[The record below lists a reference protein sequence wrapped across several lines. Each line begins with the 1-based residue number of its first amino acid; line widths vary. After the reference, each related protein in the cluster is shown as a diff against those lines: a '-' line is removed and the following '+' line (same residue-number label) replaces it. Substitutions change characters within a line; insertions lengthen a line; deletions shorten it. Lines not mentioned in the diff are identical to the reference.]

1 MIIPQRRFDIRHNQ
15 KECMS
20 IIIRIIITTFILN
33 NEKLYI
39 LINTP
44 VAVFDSGI
52 GSLSIIQ
59 ELKKEIPHENLLY
72 FADKAH
78 FPYGNKSPMQ
88 LRDIIVNTV
97 NYLERYKPKLTVI
110 ASNTPSIAILDQIRR
125 MVNVPLIGIRPPLKE
140 ACRLTKKKHIGI
152 MATKQA
158 IISNELENQIRR
170 EVPQKILVTKF
181 DASSIIELI
190 ESGTHIYNERRTF
203 NTIIKALGYDVDKE
217 IDVITLSSTHLPFV
231 RPYLNSLL
239 PTVKFIDSAKIVA
252 KEVKK
257 YLFFNRMLKK
267 TGNSKL
273 QILVS
278 DGKRQFEQI
287 IRAMGIREPVE
298 EVFLTF

>member
-1 MIIPQRRFDIRHNQ
+1 LRYYD
-15 KECMS
+15 K
-20 IIIRIIITTFILN
+20 ITTFILHD
-33 NEKLYI
+33 EKLYI
-39 LINTP
+39 LINNP
-44 VAVFDSGI
+44 IAIFDSGI

-72 FADKAH
+72 LADKTH
-78 FPYGNKSPMQ
+78 FPYGNKSPAH
-88 LRDIIVNTV
+88 LRGIILNTV
-97 NYLERYKPKLTVI
+97 NYLERYKPKLIII
-110 ASNTPSIAILDQIRR
+110 ASNTPSISILDEIRR
-125 MVNVPLIGIRPPLKE
+125 LVNMPLIGVRPPLKE

-190 ESGTHIYNERRTF
+190 ESGTYIYNERRTF

-257 YLFFNRMLKK
+257 YLSFNRMLKK

-287 IRAMGIREPVE
+287 IRPMGIREPVE
-298 EVFLTF
+298 EIFLTF

>member
-1 MIIPQRRFDIRHNQ
+1 MIASHLTIFHEILRLR
-15 KECMS
+15 S
-20 IIIRIIITTFILN
+20 TFILHV
-33 NEKLYI
+33 EKLYI
-39 LINTP
+39 LINNP
-44 VAVFDSGI
+44 VAIFDSGV
-52 GSLSIIQ
+52 GSLSIIH

-78 FPYGNKSPMQ
+78 FPYGNKSPAH
-88 LRDIIVNTV
+88 LRSIILSTV
-97 NYLERYKPKLTVI
+97 NYLERHKPKLIVI
-110 ASNTPSIAILDQIRR
+110 ASNTPSISILDEIRR
-125 MVNVPLIGIRPPLKE
+125 LANMPLIGVRPPLKE

-152 MATKQA
+152 MATKQT
-158 IISNELENQIRR
+158 IVSNELENLIRR
-170 EVPQKILVTKF
+170 EVPQKILVTRF

-190 ESGTHIYNERRTF
+190 ENGTYIYDSRRTF
-203 NTIIKALGYDVDKE
+203 DTIIKALGYEVDKE
-217 IDVITLSSTHLPFV
+217 IDVIILSSTHLPFV

-257 YLFFNRMLKK
+257 YLSFNRMLKK

>member
-1 MIIPQRRFDIRHNQ
+1 M
-15 KECMS
+15 
-20 IIIRIIITTFILN
+20 IIITTFILN

-78 FPYGNKSPMQ
+78 FPYGNKSATQ
-88 LRDIIVNTV
+88 LRDIILNTV

-152 MATKQA
+152 MATKLT
-158 IISNELENQIRR
+158 INSKELENQIKR

-181 DASSIIELI
+181 NASPIIELI
-190 ESGTHIYNERRTF
+190 EKGVHISNERKTF
-203 NTIIKALGYDVDKE
+203 DTINQVIGSEVDKE

-231 RPYLNSLL
+231 KSYLNSLL
-239 PTVKFIDSAKIVA
+239 PTIKFVDSAKAVA
-252 KEVKK
+252 KEVRK
-257 YLFFNRMLKK
+257 YLIFNRMIKK
-267 TGNSKL
+267 TGNGRL

-278 DGKRQFEQI
+278 DEKRQFERI
-287 IRAMGIREPVE
+287 IHAMGIREPVE
-298 EVFLTF
+298 EIFLTF

>member
-1 MIIPQRRFDIRHNQ
+1 ML
-15 KECMS
+15 M
-20 IIIRIIITTFILN
+20 N
-33 NEKLYI
+33 N
-39 LINTP
+39 P
-44 VAVFDSGI
+44 VAIFDSGV

-78 FPYGNKSPMQ
+78 FPYGNKSPAQ
-88 LRDIIVNTV
+88 LRDIILNTIK
-97 NYLERYKPKLTVI
+97 YLERYKPKLIVI
-110 ASNTPSIAILDQIRR
+110 ASNTPSMSILDEIRR
-125 MVNVPLIGIRPPLKE
+125 LVNTPLIGVRPPLKE
-140 ACRLTKKKHIGI
+140 ACQLTKKKHIGI
-152 MATKQA
+152 MGTKPT

-181 DASSIIELI
+181 NASSIIELI
-190 ESGTHIYNERRTF
+190 ENGTYISDERKTF
-203 NTIIKALGYDVDKE
+203 NTIIKVLGYEVDKE

-239 PTVKFIDSAKIVA
+239 PTVKFIDSAKIAA

-257 YLFFNRMLKK
+257 YLSFNRMLKK
-267 TGNSKL
+267 TGSSRL

-278 DGKRQFEQI
+278 DGRRHFEQI
-287 IRAMGIREPVE
+287 IRVMGIREPVE

>member
-1 MIIPQRRFDIRHNQ
+1 MI
-15 KECMS
+15 
-20 IIIRIIITTFILN
+20 N
-33 NEKLYI
+33 NPI
-39 LINTP
+39 AI
-44 VAVFDSGI
+44 FDSGV

-72 FADKAH
+72 LADKTH
-78 FPYGNKSPMQ
+78 FPYGNKSPAH
-88 LRDIIVNTV
+88 LRGIILNTV
-97 NYLERYKPKLTVI
+97 NYLERYKPKLIVI
-110 ASNTPSIAILDQIRR
+110 ASNTPSISILDEIRR
-125 MVNVPLIGIRPPLKE
+125 LVNMPLIGVRPPLKE

-203 NTIIKALGYDVDKE
+203 NTIIKALGYEVDKE

-239 PTVKFIDSAKIVA
+239 PTIKFIDSAKIVA

-257 YLFFNRMLKK
+257 YLSFNRMLKK

-278 DGKRQFEQI
+278 DRKRQFEQI
-287 IRAMGIREPVE
+287 IRPMGIREPVE

>member
-1 MIIPQRRFDIRHNQ
+1 MHSGITV
-15 KECMS
+15 K
-20 IIIRIIITTFILN
+20 IIITTFILN
-33 NEKLYI
+33 SEKLYI

-152 MATKQA
+152 MATKLT
-158 IISNELENQIRR
+158 ISSKELENQIKR

-181 DASSIIELI
+181 NASPIIELI
-190 ESGTHIYNERRTF
+190 EKGIHISNERKTF
-203 NTIIKALGYDVDKE
+203 DTINQVIGYEVDKE

-231 RPYLNSLL
+231 KSYLNSLL
-239 PTVKFIDSAKIVA
+239 PTIKFVDSAKIVA
-252 KEVKK
+252 KEVRK
-257 YLFFNRMLKK
+257 YLIFNRMLKK
-267 TGNSKL
+267 TGNGRL
-273 QILVS
+273 QIFVS
-278 DGKRQFEQI
+278 DQKRQFEQI
-287 IRAMGIREPVE
+287 IHAMGIREPVE
-298 EVFLTF
+298 EIFLTF

>member
-1 MIIPQRRFDIRHNQ
+1 LRYYD
-15 KECMS
+15 K
-20 IIIRIIITTFILN
+20 ITTFILHD
-33 NEKLYI
+33 EKLYI
-39 LINTP
+39 LINNP
-44 VAVFDSGI
+44 IAIFDSGV

-72 FADKAH
+72 LADKTH
-78 FPYGNKSPMQ
+78 FPYGNKSPAH
-88 LRDIIVNTV
+88 LRGIILNTV
-97 NYLERYKPKLTVI
+97 NYLERYKPKLIVI
-110 ASNTPSIAILDQIRR
+110 ASNTPSISILDEIRR
-125 MVNVPLIGIRPPLKE
+125 LVNMPLIGVRPPLKE

-152 MATKQA
+152 MATKQT
-158 IISNELENQIRR
+158 IVSNELANQIRR
-170 EVPQKILVTKF
+170 EVPQKILVTRF

-190 ESGTHIYNERRTF
+190 ENGTYIHDTRRTF
-203 NTIIKALGYDVDKE
+203 NTIIKALGYEVDKE

-257 YLFFNRMLKK
+257 YLSFNRMLKK

>member
-1 MIIPQRRFDIRHNQ
+1 
-15 KECMS
+15 
-20 IIIRIIITTFILN
+20 
-33 NEKLYI
+33 
-39 LINTP
+39 

-88 LRDIIVNTV
+88 LRDIIINTI

-110 ASNTPSIAILDQIRR
+110 ASNTPSIAILDQISR

-152 MATKQA
+152 MATKLT
-158 IISNELENQIRR
+158 IISKELENQIKR

-181 DASSIIELI
+181 NASPIIELI
-190 ESGTHIYNERRTF
+190 ENGIHISNERKTF
-203 NTIIKALGYDVDKE
+203 DTINQVIGYEVDKE

-231 RPYLNSLL
+231 KPYLNSLL
-239 PTVKFIDSAKIVA
+239 PSIKFVDSAKVVA
-252 KEVKK
+252 KEVRK
-257 YLFFNRMLKK
+257 YLTFNRMLKK
-267 TGNSKL
+267 TGNGRL
-273 QILVS
+273 QIFVS
-278 DGKRQFEQI
+278 DGKRQFEQM

-298 EVFLTF
+298 EIFLTF

>member
-1 MIIPQRRFDIRHNQ
+1 M
-15 KECMS
+15 
-20 IIIRIIITTFILN
+20 IIITTFILN

-78 FPYGNKSPMQ
+78 FPYGNKSATQ
-88 LRDIIVNTV
+88 LRDIILNTV

-152 MATKQA
+152 MATKLT
-158 IISNELENQIRR
+158 INSKELENQIKR

-181 DASSIIELI
+181 NASPIIELI
-190 ESGTHIYNERRTF
+190 EKGIHISNERKTF
-203 NTIIKALGYDVDKE
+203 DTINQVIGYEVDKE

-231 RPYLNSLL
+231 KSYLNSLL
-239 PTVKFIDSAKIVA
+239 PTIKFVDSAKAVA
-252 KEVKK
+252 KEVRK
-257 YLFFNRMLKK
+257 YLIFNRMLKK
-267 TGNSKL
+267 AGNGRL

-278 DGKRQFEQI
+278 DEKRQFEQI
-287 IRAMGIREPVE
+287 IHAMGIREPVE
-298 EVFLTF
+298 EIFLTF

>member
-1 MIIPQRRFDIRHNQ
+1 MHSGITV
-15 KECMS
+15 K
-20 IIIRIIITTFILN
+20 IIITTFILN
-33 NEKLYI
+33 SEKLYI
-39 LINTP
+39 LINNP

-110 ASNTPSIAILDQIRR
+110 ASNTPSIAILDQIKR

-152 MATKQA
+152 MATKLT
-158 IISNELENQIRR
+158 IISKELENQIKR

-181 DASSIIELI
+181 NASPIIELI
-190 ESGTHIYNERRTF
+190 ENGIHISNERKTF
-203 NTIIKALGYDVDKE
+203 DTINQVIGYEVDKE

-231 RPYLNSLL
+231 KPYLNSLL
-239 PTVKFIDSAKIVA
+239 PSIKFVDSAKVVA
-252 KEVKK
+252 KEVRK
-257 YLFFNRMLKK
+257 YLTFNRMLKK
-267 TGNSKL
+267 TGNGRL
-273 QILVS
+273 QIFVS
-278 DGKRQFEQI
+278 DGKRQFEQM

-298 EVFLTF
+298 EIFLTF

>member
-1 MIIPQRRFDIRHNQ
+1 
-15 KECMS
+15 MS

-78 FPYGNKSPMQ
+78 FPYGNKSATQ

-152 MATKQA
+152 MATKLT
-158 IISNELENQIRR
+158 ISSKELENQIKR

-181 DASSIIELI
+181 NASPIIELI
-190 ESGTHIYNERRTF
+190 EKGIHISNERKTF
-203 NTIIKALGYDVDKE
+203 DTINQVIGYEVDKE

-231 RPYLNSLL
+231 KSYLNSLL
-239 PTVKFIDSAKIVA
+239 PTIKFVDSAKIVA
-252 KEVKK
+252 KEVRK
-257 YLFFNRMLKK
+257 YLIFNRMLKK
-267 TGNSKL
+267 TGNGRL
-273 QILVS
+273 QIFVS
-278 DGKRQFEQI
+278 DQKRQFEQI
-287 IRAMGIREPVE
+287 IHAMGIREPVE
-298 EVFLTF
+298 EIFLTF

>member
-1 MIIPQRRFDIRHNQ
+1 M
-15 KECMS
+15 
-20 IIIRIIITTFILN
+20 
-33 NEKLYI
+33 

-44 VAVFDSGI
+44 IAVFDSGI

-78 FPYGNKSPMQ
+78 FPYGNKSATQ

-152 MATKQA
+152 MATKLT
-158 IISNELENQIRR
+158 ISSKELENQIKR

-181 DASSIIELI
+181 NASPIIELI
-190 ESGTHIYNERRTF
+190 EKGIHISNERKTF
-203 NTIIKALGYDVDKE
+203 DTINQVIGYEVDKE

-231 RPYLNSLL
+231 KSYLNSLL
-239 PTVKFIDSAKIVA
+239 PTIKFVDSAKTVA
-252 KEVKK
+252 KEVRK
-257 YLFFNRMLKK
+257 YLIFNRMLKK
-267 TGNSKL
+267 TGNGRL
-273 QILVS
+273 QIFVS
-278 DGKRQFEQI
+278 DQKRQFEQI
-287 IRAMGIREPVE
+287 IHAMGIREPVE
-298 EVFLTF
+298 EIFLTF

>member
-1 MIIPQRRFDIRHNQ
+1 MI
-15 KECMS
+15 
-20 IIIRIIITTFILN
+20 N
-33 NEKLYI
+33 N
-39 LINTP
+39 P
-44 VAVFDSGI
+44 VAIFDSGI

-78 FPYGNKSPMQ
+78 FPYGNKSPAQ
-88 LRDIIVNTV
+88 LRDIILSTL

-110 ASNTPSIAILDQIRR
+110 ASNTPSMSILDEIRR
-125 MVNVPLIGIRPPLKE
+125 MVNMPLIGVRPPLKE

-152 MATKQA
+152 MATKLT
-158 IISNELENQIRR
+158 ILSKELENQIRR

-181 DASSIIELI
+181 NASPIIELI
-190 ESGTHIYNERRTF
+190 ENGTYVSNERKIF
-203 NTIIKALGYDVDKE
+203 DTINKVLGYGVDKE

-231 RPYLNSLL
+231 RSCLNSVM
-239 PTVKFIDSAKIVA
+239 PTIKFVDSAKIVA
-252 KEVKK
+252 KEVRK
-257 YLFFNRMLKK
+257 YLAFNKMLKK

-278 DGKRQFEQI
+278 DGKRQFEQM
-287 IRAMGIREPVE
+287 IRTMGVREAVE